1 MLLNPKDNND
11 KNKFSLYIQTNN
23 DNKALLNEQ
32 KSSIPLFDL
41 KDTNIT
47 ENKALYNNK
56 NNKDSKFFSIEK
68 IIINYLMNT
77 YFLIIT
83 FIIKTI
89 KIIKII

>member
-23 DNKALLNEQ
+23 YNKSLLNEQ

-47 ENKALYNNK
+47 
-56 NNKDSKFFSIEK
+56 
-68 IIINYLMNT
+68 
-77 YFLIIT
+77 
-83 FIIKTI
+83 
-89 KIIKII
+89 